1 MARFDVTGMQDV
13 IRSLAQ
19 MGENIGPTA
28 DAMLHAA
35 GEVVVQG
42 WQFAAAKHQHIQTGA
57 MYDSIKAS
65 KPKTRGDVRSIFVT
79 PTGTDS
85 YNRRKAVRNAEK
97 GFVLNYGR
105 NNMAASHWADEADET
120 SEAPAQSAMLN
131 VYDEFLESGKTP
143 ATESGNASPWSSGG
157 VIGTATYHQR

>member
-35 GEVVVQG
+35 GTVVVQG
-42 WQFAAAKHQHIQTGA
+42 WQYAAAKHRHIQTGA
-57 MYDSIKAS
+57 MYESIKAS
-65 KPKTRGDVRSIFVT
+65 KPKTKGNVRSIYVT
-79 PTGTDS
+79 PTGTDNH
-85 YNRRKAVRNAEK
+85 NRRKAVRNAEK

-105 NNMAASHWADEADET
+105 DNMDASHWADEADEM
-120 SEAPAQSAMLN
+120 SEVQAQSAMMN
-131 VYDEFLESGKTP
+131 VYDEFLESGKIH
-143 ATESGNASPWSSGG
+143 AVGSINNSPWISGG
-157 VIGTATYHQR
+157 PIGTATYHQQ